1 METVIVKKENK
12 IGWITLNRPDKLN
25 AINLKMLNEIDEALR
40 DFENDN
46 EVGVII
52 FTGNGR
58 AFSAG
63 ADITQFKELNPITA
77 LNFAQK
83 GKQVMN
89 HIETILKPTIAM
101 INGYALGG
109 GLELALA
116 CDFRIAAEE
125 AQLGLPEIN
134 LGIYPGFGAT
144 QRLVRLVGK
153 SRAME
158 IMMTGDRITA
168 RDAEKIGLVNK
179 VVPISTL
186 EEETRKFANKLLEKS
201 SITLAL
207 LKQVILYGNDSPL
220 ISGLNM
226 ESIGWGLLF
235 STEDEKEGVSAFLEK
250 RKPNFKGK

>member
-1 METVIVKKENK
+1 MENIIVKKENK
-12 IGWITLNRPDKLN
+12 IGWIILNRPDRLN
-25 AINLKMLNEIDEALR
+25 ALNLKMLNEIEEAVKN
-40 DFENDN
+40 FESDQ
-46 EVGVII
+46 EVGVIV

-77 LNFAQK
+77 INFAK
-83 GKQVMN
+83 RGRQVMDY
-89 HIETILKPTIAM
+89 IESVAKPTIAM

-134 LGIYPGFGAT
+134 LGIYPGFGGT
-144 QRLVRLVGK
+144 QRLVRLIGK
-153 SRAME
+153 ARAME
-158 IMMTGDRITA
+158 IMMTGDRISA
-168 RDAEKIGLVNK
+168 KDAERFGLVNK
-179 VVPISTL
+179 VVPLSML
-186 EEETRKFANKLLEKS
+186 EEETKKFASKLLEKS
-201 SITLAL
+201 PVILAL

-220 ISGLNM
+220 IDGLSM
-226 ESIGWGLLF
+226 ESLGWGVVF
-235 STEDEKEGVSAFLEK
+235 ATEDQKEGVSAFLEK